1 MIYIGVDPG
10 KKGGY
15 AVIEQG
21 ISGQQTVEVYPWD
34 DSEFVHKMRMLAEDD
49 DIRNAGIIAAVEKVG
64 AMHGQGVTSMFS
76 FGRSLGFIEGV
87 LSGCWISYQLVPPN
101 VWKKSF
107 SLIGKDKQASIE
119 TCKRLFPG
127 INLLPSDRCR
137 KESDGEAESVLLA
150 EYARRNL

>member
-34 DSEFVHKMRMLAEDD
+34 DSEFAHKMRMLAEDD

-127 INLLPSDRCR
+127 INLLPSDKC
-137 KESDGEAESVLLA
+137 KKDSDGEAESLLLA
-150 EYARRNL
+150 EWARRNL

>member
-127 INLLPSDRCR
+127 VGLLPSDRCR
-137 KESDGEAESVLLA
+137 KDSDGEAESLLLA
-150 EYARRNL
+150 EWARRNL

>member
-64 AMHGQGVTSMFS
+64 SMPHDSHKAAFS
-76 FGRSLGFIEGV
+76 FGHSLGFIEGV
-87 LSGCWISYQLVPPN
+87 LAGCWISYQLVPPN
-101 VWKKSF
+101 VWKRHY
-107 SLIGKDKQASIE
+107 SLIGKDKKASIE
-119 TCKRLFPG
+119 VCKRVFPDLC
-127 INLLPSDRCR
+127 LLPTARS
-137 KESDGEAESVLLA
+137 KVPSDGLAESALIALFA
-150 EYARRNL
+150 KRNF

>member
-127 INLLPSDRCR
+127 INLLPSDKC
-137 KESDGEAESVLLA
+137 KKDSDGMAESTLLA

>member
-15 AVIEQG
+15 AIIEQG
-21 ISGQQTVEVYPWD
+21 ISGQQIVEVYPWD

-127 INLLPSDRCR
+127 ISLLPSDKCR
-137 KESDGEAESVLLA
+137 KDSDGMAESTLLA